1 MPFSSTI
8 GVESRSVEFISVTEA
23 SNSVVFSVLLSSVL
37 TTFTDVEAS
46 SLSIELLGMWSIC
59 SLVRSLDV
67 TSQIAVFVTAG

>member
-8 GVESRSVEFISVTEA
+8 GIESRSVEFISVIEFCH
-23 SNSVVFSVLLSSVL
+23 VLLLSSVL